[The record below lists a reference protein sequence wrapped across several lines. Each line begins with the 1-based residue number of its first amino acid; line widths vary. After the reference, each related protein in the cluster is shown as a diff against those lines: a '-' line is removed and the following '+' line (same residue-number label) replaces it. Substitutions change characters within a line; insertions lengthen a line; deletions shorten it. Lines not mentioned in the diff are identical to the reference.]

1 MQAHNVRRTWGAS
14 EQKIVAARQ
23 GWKCALCATML
34 PASFELD
41 HERPLWAHGEDCYET
56 NAQALC
62 NYCHAAK
69 SQRESIARQEQ
80 LRKARTLAIEQARRD
95 SPHDE
100 AHAPKRKCKEKRV
113 PITSLEYVD
122 PLLDNP
128 FLKYAY
134 IPDGQA

>member
-1 MQAHNVRRTWGAS
+1 MTCVGMEAHNVRRTWGVS

-23 GWKCALCATML
+23 GWKCALCPVML

-41 HERPLWAHGEDCYET
+41 HAKPLWAGGKDCYET

-62 NYCHAAK
+62 NSCHGAK
-69 SQRESIARQEQ
+69 SQRENVARQKQ
-80 LRKARTLAIEQARRD
+80 LREARVAAIEQARRD
-95 SPHDE
+95 SPLE
-100 AHAPKRKCKEKRV
+100 EIQTPPRKKPVV
-113 PITSLEYVD
+113 PITSPEYVD

-134 IPDGQA
+134 VRG